1 MDDAEFTQWAI
12 GCQRQ
17 LVRTAYLM
25 SGDLQRAEDL
35 VQDALT
41 KVALRWHKLR
51 HTNPDA
57 YVRTILVRDNISWW
71 RRHRRESVVDALRD
85 PAVQPAGHP
94 AGHPADTE
102 TSLVVRASLARLTEK
117 QRAVVVLRHFEDRS
131 ERETAEIL
139 GISVGTV
146 KSQNSAA
153 LARLREGAP
162 ELLDLIGR
170 T

>member
-1 MDDAEFTQWAI
+1 MDDAGFTEWAT

-35 VQDALT
+35 VQEALT
-41 KVALRWHKLR
+41 KVALRWRRLQHG
-51 HTNPDA
+51 NPDA
-57 YVRTILVRDNISWW
+57 YVRTILTRDNISWW
-71 RRHRRESVVDALRD
+71 RRHHRETVVGDVRD
-85 PAVQPAGHP
+85 RGVHP
-94 AGHPADTE
+94 VDTE
-102 TSLVVRASLARLTEK
+102 VALVVRRSLARLTAK

-131 ERETAEIL
+131 EQETAEIL

-153 LARLREGAP
+153 LARLRNGAP

-170 T
+170 TP